1 MKIVVNAMEMG
12 NERDFSIKGDF
23 QHLVETGVLQQFVSQ
38 LQDKMLEI
46 DQSGLTTLIKN
57 AHDQDKM
64 YSTIL
69 PQDLRSK
76 LLKTYNTLKNKG
88 EDDLAENI
96 EALACHFMD
105 LEQMLVNQKDHIDF
119 LASCQPLPRI
129 VNPHSQL
136 YQIPYPGSGN
146 GYDPSHGTIYSQ
158 MRPMSNIVSVS
169 GNCNNNPDNI
179 NPWKGSPVEQ
189 FKMGKFFHDMTSH
202 YLNSLYILKD
212 KDIEVR
218 YYISKTLYE
227 IQRVQEIIMDLYR
240 NNDRFETKRSDLEG
254 IFEIVL
260 YCNKQLRSL
269 RPYDNIMALKKD
281 VFDKFRE
288 DLENTFVQLLK

>member
-12 NERDFSIKGDF
+12 NEMDFSIKGDF

-64 YSTIL
+64 YLTIL

-96 EALACHFMD
+96 EALACHFMN
-105 LEQMLVNQKDHIDF
+105 LEQALMTEKSHVTFMEQMR
-119 LASCQPLPRI
+119 SLP
-129 VNPHSQL
+129 V
-136 YQIPYPGSGN
+136 YQGPYPGSCN
-146 GYDPSHGTIYSQ
+146 GYDPNYGPIYSQ

-169 GNCNNNPDNI
+169 SYFNNNPYNL
-179 NPWKGSPVEQ
+179 NPWYGSPVEQ
-189 FKMGKFFHDMTSH
+189 FKMKAFFQEIVSE
-202 YLNSLYILKD
+202 YLPYLFNLEN
-212 KDIEVR
+212 KDIEVK
-218 YYISKTLYE
+218 YYIAKTMYE
-227 IQRVQEIIMDLYR
+227 IRRVEEIIMDFYAG
-240 NNDRFETKRSDLEG
+240 NDRFETIREDLEG
-254 IFEIVL
+254 IFEIIF

-269 RPYDNIMALKKD
+269 RPDDDILELKKE
-281 VFDKFRE
+281 VFDKFIA
-288 DLENTFVQLLK
+288 DLENTFVQLIK